1 MYGQKKNI
9 LKSNKSITISILNP
23 IDPGIDS
30 NYFTTTIEKN
40 IYAELDIID

>member
-1 MYGQKKNI
+1 MAKKNI

-30 NYFTTTIEKN
+30 NDFINIIEKN
-40 IYAELDIID
+40 IYAELDIIN

>member
-1 MYGQKKNI
+1 MAKKNI

-30 NYFTTTIEKN
+30 NNFITIIEKN
-40 IYAELDIID
+40 IYAELDIIN